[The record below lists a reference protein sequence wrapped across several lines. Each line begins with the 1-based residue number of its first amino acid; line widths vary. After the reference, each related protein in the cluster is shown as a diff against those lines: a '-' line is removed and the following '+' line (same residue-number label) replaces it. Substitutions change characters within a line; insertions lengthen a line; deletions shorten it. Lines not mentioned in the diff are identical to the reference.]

1 MHHFWSIFAIWD
13 HVLISKNTS
22 SVYIYYIESSV
33 LKVISNYGGLHLTV
47 TYNVMT
53 RWRADQVHDTRGE
66 IMGHAVMQS
75 P

>member
-1 MHHFWSIFAIWD
+1 MTKNAPFLVHICNLGPCFNQ
-13 HVLISKNTS
+13 LNTS
-22 SVYIYYIESSV
+22 SVLE
-33 LKVISNYGGLHLTV
+33 VISNYGGLHLTV

-53 RWRADQVHDTRGE
+53 LWRADQVHDTRGE